1 MRCSTIYGPHSV
13 RVKVN
18 GTGIDLIQ
26 ARRSTAI
33 AKLVADTSVF
43 AAVANPR
50 PAPRDGLSL
59 GIRLGGDECSY
70 APLDLGDQLVE
81 RHSRACLIAHGGV
94 RPAPCLVCMNDG
106 GAVAGAGFDM
116 RGHFG
121 RGGEHEFG

>member
-1 MRCSTIYGPHSV
+1 MRCSTNYGHHSV

-33 AKLVADTSVF
+33 AKLGADTPVF

-59 GIRLGGDECSY
+59 GIRLGGDECSN
-70 APLDLGDQLVE
+70 APLDHGDQLVE
-81 RHSRACLIAHGGV
+81 RHTPACLKALGGV
-94 RPAPCLVCMNDG
+94 RSVLCLVCLNDG
-106 GAVAGAGFDM
+106 GAVAGAVFALW
-116 RGHFG
+116 
-121 RGGEHEFG
+121 